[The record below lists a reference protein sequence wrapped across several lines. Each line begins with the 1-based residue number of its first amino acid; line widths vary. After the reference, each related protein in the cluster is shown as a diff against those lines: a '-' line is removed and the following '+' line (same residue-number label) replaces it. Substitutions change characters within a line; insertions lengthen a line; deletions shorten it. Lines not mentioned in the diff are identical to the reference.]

1 MQKTK
6 SAFISYSS
14 VDGFDPPFDLKNYL
28 QAKNIDVFCDIDCK
42 KNNSSSIIDVIK
54 QQVVYKEN
62 LILLFTI
69 ASAKR
74 LIKYGKSSPDSHN
87 IENLNYT
94 YEELKTALEHNKNII
109 PVCVEP
115 TENDFEI
122 KKLMRILF
130 RECFSCNDSYSYIYI
145 EPNQNKDSFF
155 HNIYN
160 RITFANNIQHPDLSN
175 VYWVGTRESDMPLVK
190 SGKGFKG
197 CISLFGEKN
206 DKKNIVMC
214 ESGSGIRVDHN
225 DSTDTQQDEFI
236 IQSITQVLKNDPNAK
251 FMFYNPSAI
260 YRLNLTKIFGYEHFL
275 CLNNEN
281 ILAKVNNKRNF
292 RELVKDVVPLIP
304 ILERSRSD
312 CDYYDLLEA
321 KNRGEF
327 NDNNNYSCKVK
338 PIEYDED
345 LKFIIQA
352 PVASGGDG
360 TFILTQENAQSIFS
374 ALDKKAGYL
383 VSVYH
388 TRSIPVNIH
397 AIIYNDNILFS
408 PGSVQLMREVATEN
422 KLLYKGA
429 DFIAYHQISV
439 DLRNQFE
446 NQARS
451 VAQRLKE
458 IGYRGV
464 CGIDAIIHDGRVNI
478 MEVNGRFQAST
489 ELINRALLQNGAK
502 SIQEMNLEAFDNT
515 YHSDFEEITPN
526 HNIAFSNYT
535 YSYEG
540 KSMHDSHIY
549 TTASKS
555 NQVVKIQ
562 SDGFVPDHS
571 TRYIA
576 QAYLYRLVFRS
587 NIASINEDGAVL
599 INENICTPSK
609 WLIRQIKSK
618 DKLTIKLALMMLG
631 IRIENDICKE
641 LREATNNAVD
651 LQFSDGEDIMVIN
664 SPTNIKYVEFSP
676 FSLHSSYYYNG
687 KFCVYY
693 YGQPLLDN
701 IGVFPIDNNQNLKL
715 KDGKHTFSEI
725 AYLSTDRLRVHLTN
739 ACCYK
744 LENSLDKVW
753 GNGCKFCNIDVNN
766 NPNLITPQDIKEVV
780 DKYIKDRSSLIQSGN
795 IYNRPILRH
804 FLLGGQSRIDSN
816 EVLIETAKILQR
828 YRMPIYAMTLPLD
841 EETIKKLIE
850 HEVLEFAFNIEIFNP
865 GCRIKY
871 MPGKGRI
878 PIEKYFKA
886 LITAR
891 KILNGINRPTNR
903 KVVRSM
909 IVVGLEPY
917 KDLLDGIKVLIDN
930 QIEPML
936 SIFRPLPNTPL
947 EDLNAPTIRSMYELF
962 FTVSR
967 MLFNANDSK
976 GRNFRKLG
984 PECSCCQNNTVSLPW
999 HFQTEIETCRLWSI
1013 DNNKEKFKE

>member
-1 MQKTK
+1 MPKTK

-14 VDGFDPPFDLKNYL
+14 IDGFDPPFNLKNYL
-28 QAKNIDVFCDIDCK
+28 QAKNINVFCDIDCK

-54 QQVVYKEN
+54 QQVIDKEN

-94 YEELKTALEHNKNII
+94 FEELKTALEHNKNII

-145 EPNQNKDSFF
+145 EPNQNNDSFF
-155 HNIYN
+155 YNIYN
-160 RITFANNIQHPDLSN
+160 RITFTNNIQHPDLSN
-175 VYWVGTRESDMPLVK
+175 VYWVGTRESDMPLIK
-190 SGKGFKG
+190 NDKGFKG

-206 DKKNIVMC
+206 DEKNIVMC
-214 ESGSGIRVDHN
+214 ESGGGIRVDHN

-260 YRLNLTKIFGYEHFL
+260 YRLNLTKKFGWEHFL
-275 CLNNEN
+275 CLNDES
-281 ILAKVNNKRNF
+281 ILAKVNNKRSF
-292 RELVKDVVPLIP
+292 RELVKDIVPLIP

-327 NDNNNYSCKVK
+327 NDNNNYSCIVK
-338 PIEYDED
+338 PIEYDAD

-439 DLRNQFE
+439 ELRNQFE
-446 NQARS
+446 YQARL

-502 SIQEMNLEAFDNT
+502 SIQEMNIEAFDNT
-515 YHSDFEEITPN
+515 YHSDFEELTPS

-540 KSMHDSHIY
+540 KSMHDLHIY
-549 TTASKS
+549 TIASQS

-562 SDGFVPDHS
+562 CDGFVPENS

-587 NIASINEDGAVL
+587 NIASINEDGAVM

-631 IRIENDICKE
+631 IRIENEICKE

-651 LQFSDGEDIMVIN
+651 LQFGDGEDIMVIN

-676 FSLHSSYYYNG
+676 FSLHPSCCYNG

-701 IGVFPIDNNQNLKL
+701 IGIFPTDNNQNLKL
-715 KDGKHTFSEI
+715 QDDKHIFSEI

-744 LENSLDKVW
+744 LENSLGKV
-753 GNGCKFCNIDVNN
+753 GDNGCKFCNIDVNN
-766 NPNLITPQDIKEVV
+766 NPNLITPKDIKEVV
-780 DKYIKDRSSLIQSGN
+780 DKYIEDRSLLIKSGN
-795 IYNRPILRH
+795 TNGKPILRH
-804 FLLGGQSRIDSN
+804 FLLGGQSRLDSKS
-816 EVLIETAKILQR
+816 VLIETAKILQH

-841 EETIKKLIE
+841 EDTIKKLIE
-850 HEVLEFAFNIEIFNP
+850 YEVLEFAFNIEIFNSE
-865 GCRIKY
+865 CRKKY

-878 PIEKYFKA
+878 SVESYIDA
-886 LITAR
+886 LKTAR
-891 KILNGINRPTNR
+891 QTLDYVDRARNR

-909 IVVGLEPY
+909 IIVGLEPY
-917 KDLLDGIKVLIDN
+917 QDMIEGIQLLIDN
-930 QIEPML
+930 RIEPML
-936 SIFRPLPNTPL
+936 SVFRPLPNTPL
-947 EDLNAPTIRSMYELF
+947 EDLNAPTVRSVYDLF
-962 FTVSR
+962 LKVSR
-967 MLFNANDSK
+967 MLLAASDINGSD
-976 GRNFRKLG
+976 FRKLG
-984 PECSCCQNNTVSLPW
+984 PECPCCQNNTVSLPW
-999 HFQTEIETCRLWSI
+999 NLQVIENSQRKWSL
-1013 DNNKEKFKE
+1013 DKRKEKFKE